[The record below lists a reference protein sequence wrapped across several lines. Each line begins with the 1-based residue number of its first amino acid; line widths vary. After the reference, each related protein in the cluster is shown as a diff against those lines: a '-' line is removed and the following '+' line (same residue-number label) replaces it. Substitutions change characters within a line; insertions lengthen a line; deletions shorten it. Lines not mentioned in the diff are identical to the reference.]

1 MDFYPWIVLIHVVAI
16 LIFILGHGVSS
27 FVMFRVRAE
36 PDRARLAALLDL
48 SASSLVIAGIALLVS
63 LVAGIVAGIMGGW
76 WGQLWIWASLV
87 LLIAVGGLM
96 TPMAGIPM
104 NQVREALGLRGSMA
118 KKDAPAP
125 EPKSDDELAAAQAA
139 LRPELVAVLGVGAI
153 VVITWLMEAK
163 PF

>member
-1 MDFYPWIVLIHVVAI
+1 VDFYPWIVLIHVVAI
-16 LIFILGHGVSS
+16 LIFILGHGVSA

-48 SASSLVIAGIALLVS
+48 SASTLLIAFIALLVS

-76 WGQLWIWASLV
+76 WGRLWIWVSLV

-96 TPMAGIPM
+96 TPMAGTPM
-104 NQVREALGLRGSMA
+104 NNVRHALGLRGSGD
-118 KKDAPAP
+118 KKDAPEP
-125 EPKSDDELAAAQAA
+125 EPVSDAELSAARAA
-139 LRPELVAVLGVGAI
+139 LRPELVAAIGVGGI